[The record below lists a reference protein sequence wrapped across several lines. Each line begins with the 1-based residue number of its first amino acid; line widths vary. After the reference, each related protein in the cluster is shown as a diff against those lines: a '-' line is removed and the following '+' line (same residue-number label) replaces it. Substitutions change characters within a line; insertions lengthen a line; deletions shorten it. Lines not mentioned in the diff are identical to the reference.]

1 MLALRERGQPF
12 NVTFDRAQ
20 QDASRSMHQAAC
32 SVAAR
37 HTQHGSAEY
46 AASSTQRQA
55 CSMHLLHDSDGVPTV
70 RCPLHDGSAARPS
83 HGRQETGTRPRSA
96 TACTQPRPSVSSPP
110 PPASAAAA
118 PFAACCASSI
128 AGDAQPPDA
137 AAGGGVNVSAGAES
151 FGAAA
156 AAATAATRGAGAFSS
171 APAAPVRAIDT
182 APDGLSRGPCADHLP
197 GSTVEAARG
206 GAAAAA
212 AAVEGEALVW
222 LNAGMYAGHKWL
234 RRWLA
239 LPHTP
244 LQVHGTAYSRQHTM
258 WRALGMP
265 QMRLPAYACVRVCV
279 RAYVRVGVHVGVRAC
294 ICRSRSV
301 RVAAG

>member
-1 MLALRERGQPF
+1 MRTLYCASALRGEAQARMLALRERGQPF

-20 QDASRSMHQAAC
+20 QNASRSMHQPAC

-37 HTQHGSAEY
+37 NTQRGSAEY

-55 CSMHLLHDSDGVPTV
+55 CNMHLLHDSDGEPTV
-70 RCPLHDGSAARPS
+70 RCPLHDGSAARLS

-96 TACTQPRPSVSSPP
+96 TACTQPRPSLSSPP

-118 PFAACCASSI
+118 PLAACGANSK

-137 AAGGGVNVSAGAES
+137 AAGEGGNVVVVAGAES

-156 AAATAATRGAGAFSS
+156 AATAATGGAGAFSS
-171 APAAPVRAIDT
+171 APAATVRAIDA
-182 APDGLSRGPCADHLP
+182 APDGLPRGPCAGHLP
-197 GSTVEAARG
+197 GSTAEAESGGGGG

-212 AAVEGEALVW
+212 AEGEALVW

-244 LQVHGTAYSRQHTM
+244 LQVRGTAYSRQHT
-258 WRALGMP
+258 
-265 QMRLPAYACVRVCV
+265 
-279 RAYVRVGVHVGVRAC
+279 
-294 ICRSRSV
+294 I
-301 RVAAG
+301 AASA